1 MSMDRCELSLN
12 LILLNCRQRKSC
24 LVTFIT
30 ESNINFKSS
39 FLVNVL
45 VQADLKINHFFLVCV
60 FFFMTQLEPRRH
72 PVDLHS
78 FTCMA

>member
-1 MSMDRCELSLN
+1 MSMDTCKLSLN
-12 LILLNCRQRKSC
+12 LILLNCRRRKSC

-45 VQADLKINHFFLVCV
+45 VQADQKINQLFLVCI
-60 FFFMTQLEPRRH
+60 FFL
-72 PVDLHS
+72 
-78 FTCMA
+78 

>member
-1 MSMDRCELSLN
+1 MSMDTCKLSLN
-12 LILLNCRQRKSC
+12 LILLNCRSRKSC

-45 VQADLKINHFFLVCV
+45 VQADQKLNHLFLVCN
-60 FFFMTQLEPRRH
+60 FFYDAVRAETPPSR
-72 PVDLHS
+72 S
-78 FTCMA
+78 A